1 MKKFKQHTKDIPGSR
16 EMSQQLKGL
25 KFAFQHTYQ
34 AAFKK
39 KTYNSSTRRLKVFLF
54 PAETLA
60 CVCVI
65 HRHTPGHMH

>member
-39 KTYNSSTRRLKVFLF
+39 K
-54 PAETLA
+54 PIILA
-60 CVCVI
+60 
-65 HRHTPGHMH
+65 PGD